1 MNIIENKIDLEEY
14 LEKNSRAKDKDSYSM
29 SVREL
34 INMYE
39 DGLVN
44 LSPVYQRK
52 FRWDNLKSSKL
63 IESIFL
69 SIPLP
74 PIFVSVRNGQW
85 DIVDGVQRVSSIL
98 WFCGKLK
105 EKIEEDKEE
114 KFKLRS
120 PLKLTGLEILEA
132 LNNHDYSSLKNNYSK
147 EIFKYFDMKRL
158 DVTLLTSNDVEA
170 EYDLF
175 NRLNTGGITLS
186 SQEIRNFLMVKL
198 NSKFY
203 DELVKISKLDVVK
216 KVLGISKKQDAEDY
230 GMELLTYTIIISKAY
245 SMIKSPDNNTKIL
258 GLDIYKKYAPKFS
271 LSRSRFI
278 DKCISIILNE
288 KLDIE
293 EEIFKLTEIFKTIY
307 ENLGESPFSKG
318 RKFSPFLYICLIS
331 YLYNNN
337 NKIRDLA
344 NIFTIIQE
352 NDTYIKKANRGTN
365 VVDQFITGIEIG
377 RDI

>member
-1 MNIIENKIDLEEY
+1 MNIIETKIDLDEY

-29 SVREL
+29 SIREL

-39 DGLVN
+39 DGLIN

-52 FRWDNLKSSKL
+52 FRWDNLKASKL

-105 EKIEEDKEE
+105 EKTEENNEE
-114 KFKLRS
+114 KVELRS
-120 PLKLTGLEILEA
+120 PLKLTELEILEA
-132 LNNHDYSSLKNNYSK
+132 LNNHDYSSLKANFSK

-203 DELVKISKLDVVK
+203 DELVKVSKLDTIK
-216 KVLGISKKQDAEDY
+216 KVLGISKKQDSEDY
-230 GMELLTYTIIISKAY
+230 GMELLTYAIIISKAY
-245 SMIKSPDNNTKIL
+245 SKFKSLDNNTKVL
-258 GLDIYKKYAPKFS
+258 GLDIYKKYVPKFS

-293 EEIFKLTEIFKTIY
+293 EEIFKLTEIFKTIF

-337 NKIRDLA
+337 NKMRDLA

-352 NDTYIKKANRGTN
+352 NDRYIKKANRGTN